1 MLRPLFY
8 FFHQQKIVK
17 WQDMPEMCEK
27 EVPTAMELATAIVD
41 AANNYHDKGL
51 SLFELLCSHDCFDVN
66 MEGMEEILGSVTK
79 GGPLRHLR
87 KSGEILEMVAVGQMS
102 LSLAG
107 HTANLLGKGS
117 FRIKG
122 VRGEQLEGGILDIL
136 ARRKVAPYYGYLIHK
151 FTGLSFHG
159 PLGSLVGSVFVFQQ
173 QGLVYAAARVAGIWL
188 LPPDL

>member
-1 MLRPLFY
+1 
-8 FFHQQKIVK
+8 
-17 WQDMPEMCEK
+17 MPEMIEK
-27 EVPTAMELATAIVD
+27 AIPTAVELAQSIVD
-41 AANNYHDKGL
+41 AANNYHDRGL
-51 SLFELLCSHDCFDVN
+51 SLFALLCAHDSFDV
-66 MEGMEEILGSVTK
+66 GMAGTEELLGSVTR

-87 KSGEILEMVAVGQMS
+87 KSGDMLEMVVVGQMS

-107 HTANLLGKGS
+107 HTANLLGRGS

-122 VRGEQLEGGILDIL
+122 IRGDQLEGGILDIL
-136 ARRKVAPYYGYLIHK
+136 ARRKVAPYHGYLIHK

-159 PLGSLVGSVFVFQQ
+159 PLGSLVGGVFVFQK